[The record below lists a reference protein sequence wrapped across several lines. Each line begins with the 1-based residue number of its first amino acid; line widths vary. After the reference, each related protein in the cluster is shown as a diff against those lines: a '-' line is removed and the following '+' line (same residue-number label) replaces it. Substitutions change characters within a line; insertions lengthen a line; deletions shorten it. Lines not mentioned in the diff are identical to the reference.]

1 MDSELL
7 ITQSES
13 TAKEPPATRRHYRR
27 RATGRQRSK
36 TVEQQNS
43 DRRTHRRYDIHLPVQ
58 YRVSQ
63 RSTMPIA
70 GTGTTCDLST
80 GGLSFR
86 CRRSLPVGSHIEL
99 AVEWP
104 AMYGDTQAMELQ
116 VTGFVIRSE
125 GNRTGVRVNSHRF
138 RMLPAI
144 DQPYRATA

>member
-1 MDSELL
+1 
-7 ITQSES
+7 
-13 TAKEPPATRRHYRR
+13 
-27 RATGRQRSK
+27 
-36 TVEQQNS
+36 
-43 DRRTHRRYDIHLPVQ
+43 
-58 YRVSQ
+58 
-63 RSTMPIA
+63 MPII

-99 AVEWP
+99 TVEWP
-104 AMYGDTQAMELQ
+104 ATYGDSQAMELQ
-116 VTGFVIRSE
+116 VTGFVIRTE